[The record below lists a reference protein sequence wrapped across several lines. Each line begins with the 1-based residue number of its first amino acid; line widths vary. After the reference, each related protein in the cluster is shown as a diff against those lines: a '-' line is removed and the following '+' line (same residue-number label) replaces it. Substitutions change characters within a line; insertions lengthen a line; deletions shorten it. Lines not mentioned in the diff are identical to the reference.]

1 MNKELQ
7 HVINA
12 VENAAT
18 VGTYIVEQ
26 LKAELTEHNVQVR
39 GFGMMIGI
47 QLPKDC
53 PELVGIARDEYQLI
67 VNVTAGS
74 VVRLLPPLNMTQ
86 DQADE
91 LLKRLVPAIKNFLK
105 A

>member
-1 MNKELQ
+1 
-7 HVINA
+7 
-12 VENAAT
+12 
-18 VGTYIVEQ
+18 
-26 LKAELTEHNVQVR
+26 
-39 GFGMMIGI
+39 MMIGI

>member
-1 MNKELQ
+1 VLDTLEKE
-7 HVINA
+7 NA

-18 VGTYIVEQ
+18 VGAYIVDQ
-26 LKAELTEHNVQVR
+26 LRAQLVDNNVQVR

-53 PELVGIARDEYQLI
+53 AELVAIARDEYQLI

-86 DQADE
+86 VQADE
-91 LLKRLVPAIKNFLK
+91 LLKRLVPAIQNFLK